1 MKRKQATPDPARL
14 VCGLLVVFTIAY
26 FGYHLIKFHWT
37 APPKHFNA
45 WYVRGSLIRIG
56 VSPYDP
62 TSLAIALKALP
73 PETVSYSLWAVNPP
87 PYYALFVPFTFLP
100 LPLAGFPWRLLVLIA
115 LGSTGYLLM
124 RTLRGGWSWEWAAL
138 ICLIFLS
145 NKYFLPLLEK
155 GHYQVLFLWMLT
167 AVWWAHHQ
175 GRPRLAGVL
184 LGASVV
190 FKPIPLILIPLFLIK
205 RRYKTVVA
213 ALATLVGLSIGSV
226 LLVGGSAVGQWLS
239 RVKLFH
245 EHVLFHKYQ
254 LSAISL
260 FHKLM
265 GGASPTLAYWLG
277 AGAMVALYAASLVLC
292 ARNGEPLR
300 VAEYA
305 LVVTLVP
312 LCSPYLFPH
321 HLTLLALPLLVV
333 AHLLMEEARFP
344 GPRWGVFAAIWLT
357 WALGFYYF
365 RWQTEESTGLKS
377 FLGYVPLLSAIGLWG
392 FLLTCMRI
400 HPAQATTDKAT
411 PREISPSHRSD

>member
-1 MKRKQATPDPARL
+1 
-14 VCGLLVVFTIAY
+14 
-26 FGYHLIKFHWT
+26 
-37 APPKHFNA
+37 
-45 WYVRGSLIRIG
+45 
-56 VSPYDP
+56 
-62 TSLAIALKALP
+62 
-73 PETVSYSLWAVNPP
+73 
-87 PYYALFVPFTFLP
+87 
-100 LPLAGFPWRLLVLIA
+100 
-115 LGSTGYLLM
+115 
-124 RTLRGGWSWEWAAL
+124 
-138 ICLIFLS
+138 
-145 NKYFLPLLEK
+145 
-155 GHYQVLFLWMLT
+155 
-167 AVWWAHHQ
+167 
-175 GRPRLAGVL
+175 

-226 LLVGGSAVGQWLS
+226 LLVGGSTVGQWLV
-239 RVKLFH
+239 RAKLFH

-254 LSAISL
+254 LSVISL
-260 FHKLM
+260 IHKLT
-265 GGASPTLAYWLG
+265 GGAHPGLAYGLG
-277 AGAMVALYAASLVLC
+277 AGVVVALYAASLVLC

-312 LCSPYLFPH
+312 IASPYVFPH

-392 FLLTCMRI
+392 FLLTCMRT

-411 PREISPSHRSD
+411 LREISPSHRSD